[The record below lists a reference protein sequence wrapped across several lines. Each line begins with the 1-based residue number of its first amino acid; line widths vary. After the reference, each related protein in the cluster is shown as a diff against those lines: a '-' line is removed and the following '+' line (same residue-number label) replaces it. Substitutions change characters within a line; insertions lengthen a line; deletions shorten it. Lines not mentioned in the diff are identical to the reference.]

1 MVLGQYGAVLV
12 GTWWYLV
19 NMGRYWLVYG
29 GTRSVWGGTYWYMV
43 VVGQYNLVLIGIKWY
58 LVRKVLLCLYIVKKW
73 RFGRVLPM
81 PDRLTDRQQNIG
93 LCYVS
98 IFLLLPLIT
107 SLFRRNE
114 MILII
119 LIKNLRRHLQNTPRN
134 IFCCRTWQ
142 LDWNDRPSHRIVWP
156 MVDNHWKPSGHKLSK
171 FNNEYLISHNLSNI
185 S

>member
-1 MVLGQYGAVLV
+1 MVI
-12 GTWWYLV
+12 
-19 NMGRYWLVYG
+19 
-29 GTRSVWGGTYWYMV
+29 
-43 VVGQYNLVLIGIKWY
+43 VGQYNLVLIGIKWY

-119 LIKNLRRHLQNTPRN
+119 LIKKSQTTFAEHTE
-134 IFCCRTWQ
+134 
-142 LDWNDRPSHRIVWP
+142 
-156 MVDNHWKPSGHKLSK
+156 K
-171 FNNEYLISHNLSNI
+171 YLLL
-185 S
+185 